1 MVPSVNPVS
10 LYGAVAGLASVPNVM
25 LSVLWSSLYVS
36 PVIVVHV
43 TSISVSEIAVAVT
56 PVGVVGSQ
64 QILPS
69 VNVNYSSTAFVTT
82 FSDIIIEP
90 KLNNFSLSDAPIT
103 ISVEVTA
110 SEHALSGTH
119 KVLLGAYTDDIAVSQ
134 FIIVTIV

>member
-56 PVGVVGSQ
+56 PVGVVGSVQ
-64 QILPS
+64 
-69 VNVNYSSTAFVTT
+69 
-82 FSDIIIEP
+82 
-90 KLNNFSLSDAPIT
+90 
-103 ISVEVTA
+103 TA
-110 SEHALSGTH
+110 SILETGLCPIALT
-119 KVLLGAYTDDIAVSQ
+119 AYTLYDISTLGSAALIPECVAVS
-134 FIIVTIV
+134 V